1 MIANA
6 QTQQTTYEP
15 LCADLVETIDPR
27 SDGPQ
32 LAQEIRCLRT
42 IIAELLIKNQHLRW
56 ELQKYP
62 QRIAGS

>member
-6 QTQQTTYEP
+6 QIQQTTYEP
-15 LCADLVETIDPR
+15 LCAELIETTDPR
-27 SDGPQ
+27 SDGLQ
-32 LAQEIRCLRT
+32 LAQEIRCLRA
-42 IIAELLIKNQHLRW
+42 IVSELLIKNQHLRW